1 MGPLFLPS
9 PGIGFV
15 FISAMDSTI
24 YTKRRSSVL
33 HSVLRKPFSEMGMKY
48 ASSKEEDY
56 TACLRIM
63 LDDVTPAM
71 DEEIR

>member
-1 MGPLFLPS
+1 M
-9 PGIGFV
+9 
-15 FISAMDSTI
+15 
-24 YTKRRSSVL
+24 L

-48 ASSKEEDY
+48 ASSKAEDY
-56 TACLRIM
+56 TACLKIM